1 MKETANRYTIALLSV
16 IAVLA
21 LAAFSAPAS
30 AECDCVTIDNGTI
43 NGSIYYKSY
52 AAWEGTAADGG
63 YTASHTFTGV
73 PAGVKTARVH
83 AGVWM
88 LDPGSVNIT
97 VNGNASGPQQA
108 SDCSCNSITSN
119 DRMHDYCTG
128 YGVHFITYNATAD
141 IPSGGGNIP
150 VTVASTNAGDG
161 RIYTIALL
169 VVYEDNSTASMTYWI
184 NEGAWLTW
192 EDPAVT
198 NFNGSYPDGVTD
210 VTYWTLGIPYG
221 ITANPSLNNE
231 SLGAPDYGETG
242 YYDLER
248 WDNINTTFLNASY
261 NQMVYPGSGGDWERL
276 DVAVLRLW
284 RSPSDLPD
292 LIVTDVDF
300 PDVMRPNTNYTVNA
314 TIKNQGNEA
323 ANASNVTLYAN
334 TADNGTRSIQQLNA
348 SNSTTVNFTV
358 NLSEGCYTFNVVA
371 DVDNDVSETD
381 ENNNA
386 TSEKYQVG
394 YVVVVK
400 SDSDFDDL
408 VNESTN
414 GTLGTGNVS
423 ETGGTYY
430 LQNFTIKN
438 CAGNG
443 ITIEDT
449 TKKFVIKNCTIHDCS
464 GSTAGVYFH
473 NLSNGTIKDS
483 TVEDN
488 TGKGIRIQKSTYVNI
503 TNNTVQNNTAY
514 GIDVYPETL
523 SPENID
529 DSKFVNISYNMLE
542 DNSYGIEL
550 IGVNCT
556 VYNNTIRNNTVYGIY
571 IYGNYTNVTH
581 NTIQNNTD
589 YGAKLYN
596 STGNYIYCNNFA
608 DNNASNSGHQAC
620 DNRNTNY
627 WNSTELSKNYIGNHW
642 KDWDDNSGY
651 SCNYTIDCGSNVD
664 KRPKGLYDFL
674 IGGNEAFE
682 DEVGVN
688 PPVNN
693 NSMPSEVFSSTSN
706 IEVDDG
712 SYQIAGSDS
721 NGNYAAHRFNFSIS
735 EDPDEISEINVTWH
749 GRGWHDLSPER
760 TYDGAYLYICNDT
773 GNYTELAN
781 NSGDDDWVY
790 LTGGI
795 AMSISDYISSSNNVT
810 VLVVQKSVDTGRK
823 NSYIATDYVGVAI
836 IGP

>member
-1 MKETANRYTIALLSV
+1 
-16 IAVLA
+16 
-21 LAAFSAPAS
+21 
-30 AECDCVTIDNGTI
+30 
-43 NGSIYYKSY
+43 
-52 AAWEGTAADGG
+52 
-63 YTASHTFTGV
+63 
-73 PAGVKTARVH
+73 
-83 AGVWM
+83 
-88 LDPGSVNIT
+88 
-97 VNGNASGPQQA
+97 
-108 SDCSCNSITSN
+108 
-119 DRMHDYCTG
+119 MHDYCTG
-128 YGVHFITYNATAD
+128 YGVHFITYNATDD
-141 IPSGGGNIP
+141 IPEDGGDIP

-169 VVYEDNSTASMTYWI
+169 VVYEDPDMANMTYWI
-184 NEGAWLTW
+184 NEGAWFTY
-192 EDPAVT
+192 EGDAVT
-198 NFNGSYPDGVTD
+198 NFNGSYPSGVTD
-210 VTYWTLGIPYG
+210 VTYWTLGMPYG
-221 ITANPSLNNE
+221 ISTNPLLNNVTI
-231 SLGAPDYGETG
+231 GAPDHHETG
-242 YYDLER
+242 YYDFWR
-248 WDNINTTFLNASY
+248 WDDINTTLNASH
-261 NQMVYPGSGGDWERL
+261 NQMVHPVSGGDWQRL
-276 DVAVLRLW
+276 DAAVLRLW

-292 LIVTDVDF
+292 LIVTDIDF
-300 PDVMRPNTNYTVNA
+300 PDVIRPNTNYTVNA
-314 TIKNQGNEA
+314 TVKNQGNQA

-334 TADNGTRSIQQLNA
+334 TTWNRTKSIQQLNA
-348 SNSTTVNFTV
+348 SNSATVNFTV

-473 NLSNGTIKDS
+473 NLTNGTIKDS

-529 DSKFVNISYNMLE
+529 DSKFVNISHNTLE
-542 DNSYGIEL
+542 NNSYGIEL

-556 VYNNTIRNNTVYGIY
+556 VYDNTIRNNTVYGIY
-571 IYGNYTNVTH
+571 TYGNNSNITY

-589 YGAKLYN
+589 YGEMLYN
-596 STGNYIYCNNFA
+596 STGNYVYCNTFT
-608 DNNASNSGHQAC
+608 DNNASNPGHQAC
-620 DNRNTNY
+620 DNGNTNH
-627 WNSTELSKNYIGNHW
+627 WNTTDAGKNYTGNRW

-651 SCNYTIDCGSNVD
+651 SCSYTIDCGSNAD
-664 KRPKGLYDFL
+664 ERPKGLYDFL
-674 IGGNEAFE
+674 TGDSEDKWAFKY
-682 DEVGVN
+682 EVSAN
-688 PPVNN
+688 PPVSNN
-693 NSMPSEVFSSTSN
+693 GVPDGEFSSADYGS
-706 IEVDDG
+706 IEANDEDERTDC
-712 SYQIAGSDS
+712 SYSD
-721 NGNYAAHRFNFSIS
+721 GNYAAHRFNFTIG
-735 EDPDEISEINVTWH
+735 EDDISEINVTWH
-749 GRGWHDLSPER
+749 GRGYHDSNPGN
-760 TYDGAYLYICNDT
+760 TYDGAYLYIWNGT
-773 GNYTELAN
+773 GYEELAN
-781 NSGDDDWVY
+781 NSGDDGWAY
-790 LTGGI
+790 LTGKNVT
-795 AMSISDYISSSNNVT
+795 AASDYVNGGNVT
-810 VLVVQKSVDTGRK
+810 VLAVQKRPRATDSGPPFKTH
-823 NSYIATDYVGVAI
+823 NSHIETDYVKLVVTL
-836 IGP
+836 